1 MILTAKSTV
10 STGRP
15 LGLSRSWC
23 ILSSELGLSLPG
35 SDSTTTLP
43 IPASSFAKRP
53 FAVNQEAG
61 S

>member
-1 MILTAKSTV
+1 MILTAKSTLA
-10 STGRP
+10 TRRAQE
-15 LGLSRSWC
+15 LSGSWC

-43 IPASSFAKRP
+43 VAASSFAKRP